1 MSRTEA
7 RRCAGAIALA
17 RTLLVLSVPAA
28 MPSGVWAAG
37 LNTNVALTPP
47 EDGWIIRAQWR
58 YTSLGDDPTL
68 LGGKTDL
75 SLLPITAVYGVTA
88 DLALQATVPIIYRKI
103 AFGSGVERSDTGVGD
118 IPVLAKYRFYQE
130 DKPGVTTRWAAIGGL
145 EVPTFDDAFSS
156 ESFDPIIG
164 TVWTHQERAWWIDW
178 DILYKFNTAGGLDG
192 EDELRGDVAA
202 SVRLLDGE
210 SDTIGPWGLYAIGEV
225 NANYFTDGSVQI
237 FVSPGIQWITPN
249 LILEAGVQLPMVQ
262 NLAAPR
268 LEKDFTVVLSF
279 RIQF

>member
-1 MSRTEA
+1 M
-7 RRCAGAIALA
+7 
-17 RTLLVLSVPAA
+17 PADA
-28 MPSGVWAAG
+28 CAAG

-58 YTSLGDDPTL
+58 YSRLGDDPTPP
-68 LGGKTDL
+68 GRQVNL
-75 SLLPITAVYGVTA
+75 SLQPITAVYGVTA
-88 DLALQATVPIIYRKI
+88 DLALQATVPISYRKI

-118 IPVLAKYRFYQE
+118 ITVLAKYRFYQE

-145 EVPTFDDAFSS
+145 EVPTFDGAFSS

-262 NLAAPR
+262 DLAAPR
-268 LEKDFTVVLSF
+268 LERDFTVVLSL
-279 RIQF
+279 RVQL